1 MVGNILLRGML
12 VGLLAGVIAFGFARV
27 FGEPQVDLA
36 IAFEEAQ
43 SAAEAKV
50 HAQSESKSEVQSQ
63 DESPAHSHS
72 HSHEAAGNEAAEP
85 ELVSRATQAGA
96 GLLTGLLVYS
106 AAVGG
111 LFALVFAFVYGRFG
125 STDVRAT
132 AALLALAAFVSL
144 VLVPALKYPP
154 SPPAVG
160 DPDTIV
166 MRTEL
171 YFMML
176 AASVSSLVLAF
187 SLARIVRGRLGG
199 WNAALTGAA
208 VYIALIGAVC
218 FALPAI
224 NEVPENFSAS
234 VLWNFRIASLGIHLI
249 LWSVLGLVFGMTVE
263 QSLTTVSR
271 ERRLAT

>member
-12 VGLLAGVIAFGFARV
+12 VGLMAGVIAFGFARI

-43 SAAEAKV
+43 SAAEAKT
-50 HAQSESKSEVQSQ
+50 H
-63 DESPAHSHS
+63 AHSEAPAAQVQAPAQAATHTHS
-72 HSHEAAGNEAAEP
+72 HDATGGEAAEP

-125 STDVRAT
+125 SSDARAT

-154 SPPAVG
+154 NPPAVG

-166 MRTEL
+166 MRTEFFFL
-171 YFMML
+171 ML

-208 VYIALIGAVC
+208 VYLVLIGAVC
-218 FALPAI
+218 YALPAI
-224 NEVPENFSAS
+224 NEVPEHFSAT
-234 VLWNFRIASLGIHLI
+234 VLWNFRTASLGIHLI

-263 QSLTTVSR
+263 QGLTTVSR